1 MMLLR
6 LDRAG
11 RCDHLASRRAW
22 IRGYFSCDGGSTWAA
37 PLRVN
42 DDAAGVA
49 NNRFNQWL
57 GVDPFDG
64 EVNLS

>member
-1 MMLLR
+1 M
-6 LDRAG
+6 
-11 RCDHLASRRAW
+11 
-22 IRGYFSCDGGSTWAA
+22 RGYFSCDGGSTWAA